1 SSLLKHWQQAWST
14 GAIHPPSTG
23 SPIGSARRSS
33 SPELLLAVWRSPSS
47 VMAAAASDQSQLDSP
62 ILCRTE
68 EWPYGGPV
76 KRKAENDLI
85 GVSMSAIYILYS
97 QQSSSFQS
105 YYTDMSRDT
114 QSQRS
119 LTALSGSWTMNRDLS
134 SNVESVLELQGFNVV
149 TRKAASAA
157 PISLAITQK
166 GREEVYID
174 QSTSSVLPSIKE
186 EWYLDW
192 SDREQN
198 DSFLGKVKSRSHWI
212 KAGELGDDGFLGSG
226 VSGEEE
232 LIEALVESLEN
243 GWRARQV
250 WCFEEDKFVRRVRV
264 TKDDR
269 IVECRLV
276 YEYAG

>member
-1 SSLLKHWQQAWST
+1 
-14 GAIHPPSTG
+14 
-23 SPIGSARRSS
+23 
-33 SPELLLAVWRSPSS
+33 
-47 VMAAAASDQSQLDSP
+47 M
-62 ILCRTE
+62 
-68 EWPYGGPV
+68 

-186 EWYLDW
+186 G
-192 SDREQN
+192 Q
-198 DSFLGKVKSRSHWI
+198 
-212 KAGELGDDGFLGSG
+212 
-226 VSGEEE
+226 
-232 LIEALVESLEN
+232 
-243 GWRARQV
+243 
-250 WCFEEDKFVRRVRV
+250 
-264 TKDDR
+264 
-269 IVECRLV
+269 
-276 YEYAG
+276 